1 MAKHIAYRNEGREQ
15 LKTSIWLLFSFVL
28 FVSFLTVNAFAAST
42 TVEGKLARDLDH
54 GPVLITADNTTY
66 VLSNLQTEIQS
77 SFLGKDVKVIGMV
90 DRENKIISV
99 DKIVNKDSSWK
110 IIYDQ
115 WWYTT
120 HWSD

>member
-1 MAKHIAYRNEGREQ
+1 MAKHIAYDNEGGKQ

-28 FVSFLTVNAFAAST
+28 VVSFLTVNAFAASVT
-42 TVEGKLARDLDH
+42 IEGKLGRDVYK
-54 GPVLITADNTTY
+54 GQMLITADNTAY

-90 DRENKIISV
+90 DTENKIISV
-99 DKIVNKDSSWK
+99 DKIVNKDSGWK